1 MARTRLAWWIKVSLI
16 FLLGRAIS
24 TAMLLVLAGQQAENA
39 WTDAQPSL
47 WDFSSMW
54 DGRWYNIIAEVGYPT
69 QLPLTEDGHIA
80 ENAWAFMP
88 VYPALVRGVMVL
100 TGLPWNIAA
109 VIITVVC
116 AYVATL
122 VFYKLLTRFVPAQQA
137 LFAVLLFSVA
147 PVSPLFQLA
156 YAESMQLMLIVI
168 ALYLL
173 VRRKYSWMIPVVL
186 VLSVTRPG
194 SLAIALT
201 LVLHWIYREV
211 QKARFPLK
219 EKVLVAA
226 VALIAAFSGVVWLF
240 IAGVVTG
247 MPTAYLETELAWRSA
262 YIGYQ
267 ELVPFTPWIFA
278 AQWWTTNFGYPEVAG
293 YVLLATLVIGFVIFL
308 FTPAM
313 KRLGVD
319 IRFWLISYALY
330 LLAVFFPQSSTFRLL
345 APLFPA
351 LGAIA
356 APKSKVYRVTMT
368 VLFIALQWGWLLI
381 CWRID
386 GYDWSPP

>member
-16 FLLGRAIS
+16 FLLGRAVS
-24 TAMLLVLAGQQAENA
+24 TAMLLVLASQQAENA
-39 WTDAQPSL
+39 WTGAQPSL

-69 QLPLTEDGHIA
+69 QLPVTEDGHIA

-88 VYPALVRGVMVL
+88 VYPALVRGVMVI

-109 VIITVVC
+109 IIITVVC

-173 VRRKYSWMIPVVL
+173 VRRKYAWMIPVVL

-201 LVLHWIYREV
+201 LVLHWIYRAV

-293 YVLLATLVIGFVIFL
+293 YVLLAALVIGFVIFL

-319 IRFWLISYALY
+319 VRFWLISYALY

-351 LGAIA
+351 LGAVA

>member
-24 TAMLLVLAGQQAENA
+24 TAMLLVLASQQAENA
-39 WTDAQPSL
+39 WTGAQPSL

-69 QLPLTEDGHIA
+69 QLPVTEDGHIA

-88 VYPALVRGVMVL
+88 VYPALVRGVMVI

-109 VIITVVC
+109 IIITVVC

-173 VRRKYSWMIPVVL
+173 VRRKYAWMIPVVL

-201 LVLHWIYREV
+201 LVLHWIYRAV

-240 IAGVVTG
+240 IAGAVTG

-351 LGAIA
+351 LGAVA

>member
-24 TAMLLVLAGQQAENA
+24 TAMLLVLASQQAENA
-39 WTDAQPSL
+39 WTSAQPSL

-69 QLPLTEDGHIA
+69 QLPVTEDGHIA

-88 VYPALVRGVMVL
+88 VYPALVRGVMVI

-109 VIITVVC
+109 IIITVVC

-173 VRRKYSWMIPVVL
+173 VRRKYAWMIPVVL

-201 LVLHWIYREV
+201 LVLHWIYRAV

-240 IAGVVTG
+240 IAGAVTG

-351 LGAIA
+351 LGAVA

>member
-69 QLPLTEDGHIA
+69 QLPVTEDGHIA

-88 VYPALVRGVMVL
+88 VYPALVRGVMVI

-109 VIITVVC
+109 IIITVVC

>member
-24 TAMLLVLAGQQAENA
+24 TAMLLVLASQQAENA
-39 WTDAQPSL
+39 WTSAQPSL

-69 QLPLTEDGHIA
+69 QLPVTEDGHIA

-88 VYPALVRGVMVL
+88 VYPALVRGVMVI

-109 VIITVVC
+109 IIITVVC

-173 VRRKYSWMIPVVL
+173 VRRKYAWMIPVVL

-201 LVLHWIYREV
+201 LVLHWIYRAV

-240 IAGVVTG
+240 IAGAVTG

-293 YVLLATLVIGFVIFL
+293 YVLLAALVIGFVIFL

-345 APLFPA
+345 APLFPV
-351 LGAIA
+351 LGAVA

>member
-24 TAMLLVLAGQQAENA
+24 TAMLLVLASQQAENA
-39 WTDAQPSL
+39 WTSAQPSL

-69 QLPLTEDGHIA
+69 QLPVTEDGHIA

-88 VYPALVRGVMVL
+88 VYPALVRGVMVI

-109 VIITVVC
+109 IIITVVC

-173 VRRKYSWMIPVVL
+173 VRRKYAWMIPVVL

-201 LVLHWIYREV
+201 LVLHWIYRAV

-226 VALIAAFSGVVWLF
+226 VALIAAFSGVIWLF
-240 IAGVVTG
+240 IAGAVTG

-351 LGAIA
+351 LGAVA

>member
-24 TAMLLVLAGQQAENA
+24 TAMLLVLASQQAENA
-39 WTDAQPSL
+39 WTAAQPSL

-69 QLPLTEDGHIA
+69 QLPVTEDGHIA

-88 VYPALVRGVMVL
+88 VYPALVRGVMVI

-109 VIITVVC
+109 IIITAVC

-173 VRRKYSWMIPVVL
+173 VRRKYAWMIPVVL

-201 LVLHWIYREV
+201 LVLHWIYRAV

-240 IAGVVTG
+240 IAGAVTG

-351 LGAIA
+351 LGAVA

>member
-39 WTDAQPSL
+39 WTGAQPSL

-69 QLPLTEDGHIA
+69 QLPVTEDGHIG

-109 VIITVVC
+109 IIITVVC

-122 VFYKLLTRFVPAQQA
+122 VFYQLLTRFIPAQQA

-173 VRRKYSWMIPVVL
+173 VRRKYAWMIPVVL

-201 LVLHWIYREV
+201 LVLHWIYRAV

-226 VALIAAFSGVVWLF
+226 VAVIAALSGVVWLF

-293 YVLLATLVIGFVIFL
+293 YVLLAALVIGFVIFL

-351 LGAIA
+351 LGAVA

-368 VLFIALQWGWLLI
+368 VSFIALQWGWLLI

>member
-24 TAMLLVLAGQQAENA
+24 TAMLLVLASQQAENA
-39 WTDAQPSL
+39 WTGAQPSL

-69 QLPLTEDGHIA
+69 QLPVTEDGHIA

-109 VIITVVC
+109 IIITVVC

-137 LFAVLLFSVA
+137 LFAVLLFSA
-147 PVSPLFQLA
+147 GPVSPLFQLA

-173 VRRKYSWMIPVVL
+173 VRRKYAWMIPVVL

-201 LVLHWIYREV
+201 LVLHWIYRAT

-240 IAGVVTG
+240 IAGAVTG

-351 LGAIA
+351 LGAVA

>member
-39 WTDAQPSL
+39 WTGAQPSL

-69 QLPLTEDGHIA
+69 QLPVTEDGHIA

-109 VIITVVC
+109 IIITVVC

-122 VFYKLLTRFVPAQQA
+122 VFYQLLTRFVPAQQA

-173 VRRKYSWMIPVVL
+173 VRRKYAWMIPVVL

-201 LVLHWIYREV
+201 LVLHWIYRAV

-226 VALIAAFSGVVWLF
+226 VAVIAALSGVVWLF

-293 YVLLATLVIGFVIFL
+293 YVLLAALVIGFVIFL

-351 LGAIA
+351 LGAVA
-356 APKSKVYRVTMT
+356 APKSRVYRVTMT

>member
-24 TAMLLVLAGQQAENA
+24 TAMLLVLASQQAENA
-39 WTDAQPSL
+39 WTGAQPSL

-69 QLPLTEDGHIA
+69 QLPVTEDGHIA

-88 VYPALVRGVMVL
+88 VYPALVRGVMVI

-109 VIITVVC
+109 IIITVVC

-173 VRRKYSWMIPVVL
+173 VWRKYAWMIPVVL

-201 LVLHWIYREV
+201 LVLHWIYRAV

-240 IAGVVTG
+240 IAGAVTG

-319 IRFWLISYALY
+319 VRFWLISYALY
-330 LLAVFFPQSSTFRLL
+330 LLAVFFSQSSTFRLL

-351 LGAIA
+351 LGAVA

>member
-24 TAMLLVLAGQQAENA
+24 TAMLLVLASQQAENA
-39 WTDAQPSL
+39 WTGAQPSL

-69 QLPLTEDGHIA
+69 QLPVTEDGHIA

-88 VYPALVRGVMVL
+88 VYPALVRGVMVI

-109 VIITVVC
+109 IIITVVC

-201 LVLHWIYREV
+201 LVLHWIYRAV

-240 IAGVVTG
+240 IAGAVTG

-351 LGAIA
+351 LGAVA

>member
-24 TAMLLVLAGQQAENA
+24 TAMLLVLASQQAENA
-39 WTDAQPSL
+39 WTAAQPSL

-69 QLPLTEDGHIA
+69 QLPVTEDGHIA

-109 VIITVVC
+109 IIITVVC

-173 VRRKYSWMIPVVL
+173 VRRKYAWMIPVVL

-201 LVLHWIYREV
+201 LVLHWIYRAV

-240 IAGVVTG
+240 IAGAVTG

-351 LGAIA
+351 LGAVA

>member
-24 TAMLLVLAGQQAENA
+24 TAMLLVLASQQAENA
-39 WTDAQPSL
+39 WTSAQPSL

-69 QLPLTEDGHIA
+69 QLPVTEDGHIA

-109 VIITVVC
+109 IIITVVC

-173 VRRKYSWMIPVVL
+173 VRRKYAWMIPVVL

-201 LVLHWIYREV
+201 LVLHWIYRAV

-240 IAGVVTG
+240 IAGAVTG

-278 AQWWTTNFGYPEVAG
+278 AQWWTTNFGYPEGAG

-351 LGAIA
+351 LGAVA

>member
-24 TAMLLVLAGQQAENA
+24 TAMLLVLASQQAENA
-39 WTDAQPSL
+39 WTGAQPSL

-69 QLPLTEDGHIA
+69 QLPVTEDGHIA

-88 VYPALVRGVMVL
+88 VYPALVRGVMVI

-109 VIITVVC
+109 IIITVVC

-201 LVLHWIYREV
+201 LVLHWIYRAV

-240 IAGVVTG
+240 IAGAVTG

-293 YVLLATLVIGFVIFL
+293 YVLLAALVIGFVIFL

-319 IRFWLISYALY
+319 IRFWLMSYALY

-351 LGAIA
+351 LGAVA

>member
-24 TAMLLVLAGQQAENA
+24 TAMLLVLASQQAENA
-39 WTDAQPSL
+39 WTGAQPSL

-69 QLPLTEDGHIA
+69 QLPVTEDGHIA

-109 VIITVVC
+109 IIITVVC

-173 VRRKYSWMIPVVL
+173 VRRKYAWMIPVVL

-201 LVLHWIYREV
+201 LVLHWIYRAV

-240 IAGVVTG
+240 IAGAVTG

-351 LGAIA
+351 LGAVA

>member
-24 TAMLLVLAGQQAENA
+24 TAMLLVLASQQAENA
-39 WTDAQPSL
+39 WTGAQPSL

-69 QLPLTEDGHIA
+69 QLPVTEDGHIA

-88 VYPALVRGVMVL
+88 VYPALVRGVMVI

-109 VIITVVC
+109 IIITVVC

-201 LVLHWIYREV
+201 LVLHWIYRAV

-240 IAGVVTG
+240 IAGAVTG

-293 YVLLATLVIGFVIFL
+293 YVLLAALVIGFVIFL

-351 LGAIA
+351 LGAVA

>member
-24 TAMLLVLAGQQAENA
+24 TAMLLVLASQQAENA
-39 WTDAQPSL
+39 WTSAQPSL

-69 QLPLTEDGHIA
+69 QLPVTEDGHIA

-88 VYPALVRGVMVL
+88 VYPALVRGVMVI

-109 VIITVVC
+109 IIITVVC

-201 LVLHWIYREV
+201 LVLHWIYRAV

-240 IAGVVTG
+240 IAGAVTG

-319 IRFWLISYALY
+319 VRFWLISYALY

-351 LGAIA
+351 LGAVA

>member
-24 TAMLLVLAGQQAENA
+24 TAMLLVLASQQAENA
-39 WTDAQPSL
+39 WTGAQPSL

-69 QLPLTEDGHIA
+69 QLPVTEDGHIA

-88 VYPALVRGVMVL
+88 VYPALVRGVMVI

-109 VIITVVC
+109 IIITVVC

-173 VRRKYSWMIPVVL
+173 VRRKYAWMIPVVL

-201 LVLHWIYREV
+201 LVLHWIYRAV

-240 IAGVVTG
+240 IAGAVTG

-293 YVLLATLVIGFVIFL
+293 YVLLAALVIGFVIFL

-351 LGAIA
+351 LGAVA

>member
-24 TAMLLVLAGQQAENA
+24 TAMLLVLASQQAENA
-39 WTDAQPSL
+39 WTGAQPSL

-69 QLPLTEDGHIA
+69 QLPVTEDGHIA

-109 VIITVVC
+109 IIITVVC

-173 VRRKYSWMIPVVL
+173 VRRKYAWMIPVVL

-201 LVLHWIYREV
+201 LVLHWIYRAV

-240 IAGVVTG
+240 IAGAVTG

-293 YVLLATLVIGFVIFL
+293 YVLLAALVIGFVIFL

-351 LGAIA
+351 LGAVA

>member
-24 TAMLLVLAGQQAENA
+24 TAMLLVLASQQAENA
-39 WTDAQPSL
+39 WTGAQPSL

-109 VIITVVC
+109 IIITVVC

-173 VRRKYSWMIPVVL
+173 VRRKYVWMIPVVL

-201 LVLHWIYREV
+201 LVLHWIYRAV

-226 VALIAAFSGVVWLF
+226 VALIAALSGVVWLF

-267 ELVPFTPWIFA
+267 ELVPFTPWIYA

-293 YVLLATLVIGFVIFL
+293 YVLLAALVIGFVIFL
-308 FTPAM
+308 VTPAM

-356 APKSKVYRVTMT
+356 APKSKIYRITIT
-368 VLFIALQWGWLLI
+368 ALFIVLQWGWLLI

>member
-16 FLLGRAIS
+16 FLLGRVIS
-24 TAMLLVLAGQQAENA
+24 TAMLLVLASQQAENA
-39 WTDAQPSL
+39 WTSAQPSL

-69 QLPLTEDGHIA
+69 QLPVTEDGHIA

-109 VIITVVC
+109 IIITVVC

-173 VRRKYSWMIPVVL
+173 VRRKYAWMIPVVL

-201 LVLHWIYREV
+201 LVLHWIYRAV

-240 IAGVVTG
+240 IAGAVTG

-319 IRFWLISYALY
+319 VRFWLISYALY

-351 LGAIA
+351 LGAVA

>member
-24 TAMLLVLAGQQAENA
+24 TAMLLVLASQQAENA
-39 WTDAQPSL
+39 WTGAQPSL

-69 QLPLTEDGHIA
+69 QLPVTEDGHIA

-88 VYPALVRGVMVL
+88 VYPALVRGVMVI

-109 VIITVVC
+109 IIITVVC

-173 VRRKYSWMIPVVL
+173 VRRKYAWMIPVVL

-201 LVLHWIYREV
+201 LVLHWIYRAV

-226 VALIAAFSGVVWLF
+226 VALIAALSGVVWLF
-240 IAGVVTG
+240 IAGAVTG

-319 IRFWLISYALY
+319 VRFWLISYALY

-351 LGAIA
+351 LGAVA

>member
-1 MARTRLAWWIKVSLI
+1 MTKTRLPWWLQVTLV
-16 FLLGRAIS
+16 FLLGRAVS
-24 TAMLLVLAGQQAENA
+24 TVMLLVLAGQQAENA
-39 WTDAQPSL
+39 WTSAQPSL
-47 WDFSSMW
+47 WDFSTMW

-69 QLPLTEDGHIA
+69 QLPVTEDGHIA

-88 VYPALVRGVMVL
+88 VYPALVRGVMVI

-109 VIITVVC
+109 IIITVVC

-173 VRRKYSWMIPVVL
+173 VRRKYVWMIPVVL

-201 LVLHWIYREV
+201 LVLHWIYRAV

-240 IAGVVTG
+240 IAGAVTG

-351 LGAIA
+351 LGAVA

>member
-24 TAMLLVLAGQQAENA
+24 TAMLLVLASQQAENA
-39 WTDAQPSL
+39 WTGAQPSL

-69 QLPLTEDGHIA
+69 QLPVTEDGHIA

-109 VIITVVC
+109 IIITVVC

-173 VRRKYSWMIPVVL
+173 VRRKYAWMIPVVL

-201 LVLHWIYREV
+201 LVLHWIYRAV

-226 VALIAAFSGVVWLF
+226 VALIAALSGVVWLF
-240 IAGVVTG
+240 IAGAVTG

-351 LGAIA
+351 LGAVA
-356 APKSKVYRVTMT
+356 APKSKVYRVTVT

>member
-24 TAMLLVLAGQQAENA
+24 TAMLLVLASQQAENA
-39 WTDAQPSL
+39 WTGAQPSL

-69 QLPLTEDGHIA
+69 QLPVTEDGHIA

-109 VIITVVC
+109 IIITVVC

-173 VRRKYSWMIPVVL
+173 VRRKYAWMIPVVL

-201 LVLHWIYREV
+201 LVLHWIYRAT
-211 QKARFPLK
+211 QKARFLLK

-240 IAGVVTG
+240 IAGAVTG

-293 YVLLATLVIGFVIFL
+293 YVLLAALVIGFVIFL

-351 LGAIA
+351 LGAVA